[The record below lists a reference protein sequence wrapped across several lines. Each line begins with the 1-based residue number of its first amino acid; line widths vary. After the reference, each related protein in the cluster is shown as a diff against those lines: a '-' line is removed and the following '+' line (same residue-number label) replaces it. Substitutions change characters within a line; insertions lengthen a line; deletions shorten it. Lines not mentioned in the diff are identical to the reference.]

1 MKKISKIK
9 KNNNK
14 YTIILSDN
22 SSLSFYSDTLI
33 KYNLLKPRK
42 ISDKELEEIINYN
55 NFIEAYNKA
64 LKYISFKVRTK
75 KEIKDKLCNYNKNIV
90 HDVIKKLDELG
101 FLDER
106 KYVEAFVN
114 DEINLGNK
122 GPFYIKS
129 RLEKLNLDSILIDE
143 VISNVDDEVWLEKV
157 RKLVDKKINTNR
169 KLSKERFLLIVPNE
183 GAIENFDRTAMVEI
197 PCIVGSNGYEKI
209 CQGAI
214 PQFQKGLMEQQVSVE
229 KLTVEA
235 WIEGS
240 YQKLWQALTL
250 SKTVPSAKV
259 AKLILDD
266 LIEANKEYWPV
277 LK

>member
-42 ISDKELEEIINYN
+42 ISDKELEKIINYN

-129 RLEKLNLDSILIDE
+129 RLEKLNLDSNLIDE
-143 VISNVDDEVWLEKV
+143 VISNVYD
-157 RKLVDKKINTNR
+157 
-169 KLSKERFLLIVPNE
+169 
-183 GAIENFDRTAMVEI
+183 
-197 PCIVGSNGYEKI
+197 
-209 CQGAI
+209 
-214 PQFQKGLMEQQVSVE
+214 
-229 KLTVEA
+229 
-235 WIEGS
+235 
-240 YQKLWQALTL
+240 
-250 SKTVPSAKV
+250 
-259 AKLILDD
+259 
-266 LIEANKEYWPV
+266 
-277 LK
+277 

>member
-1 MKKISKIK
+1 MQHVKNILMKKISKIK

-14 YTIILSDN
+14 YTIILSNN

-42 ISDKELEEIINYN
+42 ISDKELEEVINYN

-75 KEIKDKLCNYNKNIV
+75 KEIKDKLCDYNKNIV
-90 HDVIKKLDELG
+90 NDVIKKLDELG

-114 DEINLGNK
+114 DEINLSNK

-129 RLEKLNLDSILIDE
+129 RLEKLNLDSNLIDE

-157 RKLVDKKINTNR
+157 RKMVDKKININR
-169 KLSKERFLLIVPNE
+169 KLSKERLLL
-183 GAIENFDRTAMVEI
+183 
-197 PCIVGSNGYEKI
+197 KI
-209 CQGAI
+209 
-214 PQFQKGLMEQQVSVE
+214 KN
-229 KLTVEA
+229 
-235 WIEGS
+235 
-240 YQKLWQALTL
+240 
-250 SKTVPSAKV
+250 
-259 AKLILDD
+259 D
-266 LIEANKEYWPV
+266 LIIMGYNKDIINEVLNNTYIEENDDVIEMEFKKEYKKLSRKYSDKELNNK
-277 LK
+277 LKYNLYKKGFSLTKIEELINKY